1 METSLS
7 VPTNTRCSICTHPLH
22 SGACQMP
29 DRFGVCGCTTPHARR
44 EASWRKAL
52 RSQSVR

>member
-7 VPTNTRCSICTHPLH
+7 APTNTRCSICTHPLH